1 MQLKKLILAVL
12 IVLLTACGYHLGRA
26 VDLPPEMKIVYFQG
40 ASPHLLGGAQQVFRS
55 TEGRIAGSPAEAGI
69 IVNIFNEEMLR
80 RSLSLSS
87 GGKAI
92 EYELS
97 YYLDFEHLDAAG
109 QVLMPRQEIQVIRDY
124 FNVQEQVIG
133 KANEEAIIR
142 EEMYK
147 EAVQIIVRRARVTFN
162 SAEK

>member
-1 MQLKKLILAVL
+1 MELKKLFLAVL
-12 IVLLTACGYHLGRA
+12 IMLLTACGYHLGRA
-26 VDLPPEMKIVYFQG
+26 VDLPEEMKIVYFQG
-40 ASPHLLGGAQQVFRS
+40 ASPYLLGGARQVFRS
-55 TEGRIAGSPAEAGI
+55 SEGRLAGSPAEAGV
-69 IVNIFNEEMLR
+69 IVNVFNEEMLR
-80 RSLSLSS
+80 RSLSLDS

-97 YYLDFEHLDAAG
+97 YHLDFELLDGIG

-147 EAVQIIVRRARVTFN
+147 EAVQTIVRRARVTFN